1 MSNSSRSSSRRPKRN
16 LDEALTVKSKAEAR
30 KLYED
35 LVEDFM
41 SDLTGATERQFRR
54 LVRRGIESHVQWFV
68 KPKKVADRILGLFPW

>member
-1 MSNSSRSSSRRPKRN
+1 
-16 LDEALTVKSKAEAR
+16 
-30 KLYED
+30 LYED

-41 SDLTGATERQFRR
+41 SDFTGATERQFRR